1 MSRLRESPSPDL
13 ARLVAEGYEVSIRH
27 GHLVIS
33 NVPYLNADGE
43 IAKGE
48 VLSEL
53 NVSGDTTVAPEPHTV
68 YFTGVPH
75 KAAGVPVDEIIAAT
89 GIQEPIPGLFTDS
102 YLSTKPASGHYADY
116 YEKIT
121 QYVRV
126 IVGHARTVDPRATA
140 RTFRPIETED
150 DESPFVYLDSAS
162 ARAGISTLSMRLATG
177 PIGII
182 GLGGSGSYILDLVSK
197 TPVPEIHLWD
207 PDDFL
212 THNAFRAPG
221 AASLAQLSERP
232 TKVEYLASQYSSMHR
247 GIVAHPEMI
256 DDSTLERLAGL
267 HFVFVAIDTSP
278 LKRQI
283 ILWLTQH
290 GIPLIDVGMGVVRQ
304 QDSLG
309 GIVRTTTVTPGDYA
323 HVERR
328 ISFTD
333 EREDEYERN
342 IQLADLNALNAAIAV
357 IKWKK
362 LKGFYRDDL
371 QELHTTYT
379 IATGQLIHSEKPS

>member
-1 MSRLRESPSPDL
+1 MAD
-13 ARLVAEGYEVSIRH
+13 GYEVSIRH

-33 NVPYLNADGE
+33 NVPYLTANGE
-43 IAKGE
+43 VSVGE

-53 NVSGDTTVAPEPHTV
+53 NLAGETTAPPEPHTV

-75 KAAGVPVDEIIAAT
+75 KAPGVPMHEVIAMLGT
-89 GIQEPIPGLFTDS
+89 QEPIPGLISNS
-102 YLSTKPASGHYADY
+102 YLSTKPASGRYADY
-116 YEKIT
+116 YEKIS

-126 IVGHARTVDPRATA
+126 IVGPARAVDPRATA
-140 RTFRPIETED
+140 RTFRPIETDE

-177 PIGII
+177 PVGIV

-221 AASLAQLSERP
+221 AATLGQLNKRQ
-232 TKVEYLASQYSSMHR
+232 TKVEYFASQYSAMHR
-247 GIVAHPEMI
+247 GIIAHPQMI
-256 DDSTLERLAGL
+256 DASTIEHLSGL
-267 HFVFVAIDTSP
+267 DFVFVAIDTSP
-278 LKRQI
+278 VKQEI
-283 ILWLTQH
+283 IQWLTQQ
-290 GIPLIDVGMGVVRQ
+290 GIPLIDVGMGVSRQ
-304 QDSLG
+304 RDALG
-309 GIVRTTTVTPGDYA
+309 GIVRTTTVTQENNA

-342 IQLADLNALNAAIAV
+342 IQLADLNALNATLAV

-362 LKGFYRDDL
+362 LKGFYRDDVN
-371 QELHTTYT
+371 ELHTTYT
-379 IATGQLIHSEKPS
+379 IASGQLIHSERTQ